1 MDANKMVSMNTERRL
16 PWRALAPAAL
26 ASLLL
31 AGCMVGPDYHRP
43 ELAMADHYHSGA
55 ALGQLASDGNTD
67 LARWWRGF
75 DDPVLTRIVERVL
88 AQNLDLEAAQARV
101 IQARAAAGQAATGWL
116 PQGSLDGSVTEQR
129 QSLVSPF
136 GTVASQFPGYKRNI
150 TVEQID
156 VGASWELDLAGGLH
170 RQAEALRDEA
180 DAAEASR
187 MGTRVSVVAEA
198 ADAYFQLRSAQAAI
212 VLLREQI
219 DTDQAYV
226 HVMDDRVHQ
235 GVALDRERD
244 DAEATLAQDRAL
256 LPGLRTLAERQRNR
270 LDVLM
275 GDAPGTNA
283 AAIGDTPPD
292 MWVSPGLPA
301 DLRPADLL
309 RRRPDVIAAERKLA
323 SSTAGIGAALSQYYP
338 DISLSGLLGFDRMN
352 NGSLF
357 TARAFEPTAL
367 AGLHWRLFDF
377 GRVDAEVTQ
386 AKGARA
392 EAFARYRQS
401 VLRASEDVENALVA
415 LAEAGENT
423 DQWRAAVGANSRAE
437 QSARRSYQQGAA
449 AEGDLLLRRRSL
461 LEARRAWVLASG
473 DRARATVAAYRALGG
488 GWAPEAPRDSHEA
501 ALASTASAST
511 APAAGTPTANAR
523 P

>member
-1 MDANKMVSMNTERRL
+1 MNTERRL

-55 ALGQLASDGNTD
+55 ALGQLASDGNAD

-226 HVMDDRVHQ
+226 RVMDDRVHQ
-235 GVALDRERD
+235 GVALDRQRD

-377 GRVDAEVTQ
+377 GRVDAEVAQ
-386 AKGARA
+386 ARGRHA
-392 EAFARYRQS
+392 EALAVYRQA
-401 VLRASEDVENALVA
+401 VLRAAEDVENAVTDWAQIGAQRDELARQVEAEA
-415 LAEAGENT
+415 LAQRAARDAYAQGDASLVEVLVEDQQWLSARGEQARLNA
-423 DQWRAAVGANSRAE
+423 DYARAAVATF
-437 QSARRSYQQGAA
+437 RS
-449 AEGDLLLRRRSL
+449 
-461 LEARRAWVLASG
+461 
-473 DRARATVAAYRALGG
+473 LGG
-488 GWAPEAPRDSHEA
+488 GWTLPE
-501 ALASTASAST
+501 T
-511 APAAGTPTANAR
+511 APAALAASSRQDPPA